1 MSYKDQIDV
10 AKQLL
15 SKVDIPV
22 LPSTA
27 LKLQQLFNE
36 TDTPDPKT
44 IETLISSSPFIAGEL
59 VSLANTPGILQSSNH
74 SKTKDIGTAIYRL
87 GNQFIKN
94 YVLGICIK
102 DLIDSNKV
110 KGLSYHSQ
118 NIAVICIKIAR
129 FCKEIRSDE
138 AYLLGILHDIG
149 TFALVELD
157 SNYGST
163 FVSSLTN
170 HHEIEASEFKQY
182 GTTHSALGYVT
193 CQGWNIP
200 NSIAQAILLHHIDN
214 IQTVKNDKLKRYVAL
229 LELAHLLAIKKD
241 FNQAESEFDNK
252 LFEQACQIL
261 NLEEKA
267 INQITQAIN
276 S

>member
-15 SKVDIPV
+15 TKVDIPV

-36 TDTPDPKT
+36 SDIPDPKT
-44 IETLISSSPFIAGEL
+44 VETLISSCPLISGEL
-59 VSLANTPGILQSSNH
+59 VSLANTPGILQSSNL
-74 SKTKDIGTAIYRL
+74 SETKNIGTAIYRL

-118 NIAVICIKIAR
+118 NIALICIQIAHYS
-129 FCKEIRSDE
+129 KEIRSDE

-163 FVSSLTN
+163 FVSSVAN
-170 HHEIEASEFKQY
+170 HFEIEHREFEQY

-193 CQGWNIP
+193 CQSWNIS

-214 IQTVKNDKLKRYVAL
+214 IQSVRNEKLKQYVAL
-229 LELAHLLAIKKD
+229 IELAHLLAIKKD
-241 FNQAESEFDNK
+241 FKQAESELDSK
-252 LFEQACQIL
+252 QFEQSCQIL
-261 NLEEKA
+261 NLEEKDINR
-267 INQITQAIN
+267 INQSIIL
-276 S
+276 